1 MERSSPSTSWHRFEE
16 ENGFEP
22 TLWIDKFCIDQEDI
36 GEALR
41 YLPVYVAASNM
52 VVLLIGPTYLSR
64 LWCLW
69 ELFVIHSTRSL
80 RDAIYWSIDPFTI
93 EEDILDVARN
103 FSVDQAESFSNK
115 DKQAIIGMISKFSNG
130 GSAAFE
136 RRMVTVVHDIVF
148 EKTGHAIGG
157 RRRLLP
163 KAYSMGDIAQKS
175 KAPKSNAVDEAAY
188 PVRV

>member
-1 MERSSPSTSWHRFEE
+1 MNSKFVSSSFSRFLNE
-16 ENGFEP
+16 FEMNN
-22 TLWIDKFCIDQEDI
+22 DF
-36 GEALR
+36 
-41 YLPVYVAASNM
+41 
-52 VVLLIGPTYLSR
+52 
-64 LWCLW
+64 
-69 ELFVIHSTRSL
+69 F
-80 RDAIYWSIDPFTI
+80 RDRGGHP
-93 EEDILDVARN
+93 LDLARN

-175 KAPKSNAVDEAAY
+175 KAPKSNAVDEAVY

>member
-1 MERSSPSTSWHRFEE
+1 MICHGGISLQLE
-16 ENGFEP
+16 
-22 TLWIDKFCIDQEDI
+22 
-36 GEALR
+36 
-41 YLPVYVAASNM
+41 
-52 VVLLIGPTYLSR
+52 VVREVEHGSQVLIPIR
-64 LWCLW
+64 
-69 ELFVIHSTRSL
+69 
-80 RDAIYWSIDPFTI
+80 
-93 EEDILDVARN
+93 
-103 FSVDQAESFSNK
+103 K